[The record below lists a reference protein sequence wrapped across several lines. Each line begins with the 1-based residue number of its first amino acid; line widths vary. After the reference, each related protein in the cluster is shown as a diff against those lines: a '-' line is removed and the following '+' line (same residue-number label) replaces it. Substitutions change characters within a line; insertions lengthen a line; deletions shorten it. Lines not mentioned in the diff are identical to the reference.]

1 MGKKYYS
8 EALKAV
14 HQSAR
19 DLYEIG
25 AISEEEMKE
34 FDEGCFV
41 KDPGKEFKTEKIFE
55 VEHVVA

>member
-1 MGKKYYS
+1 MGKKHYS

-14 HQSAR
+14 HESAK

-25 AISEEEMKE
+25 AISEKEMRE

-41 KDPGKEFKTEKIFE
+41 KESDKELETEKTFE
-55 VEHVVA
+55 AKHATA

>member
-8 EALKAV
+8 EALEAV
-14 HQSAR
+14 HESAK

-25 AISEEEMKE
+25 AISEKEMKE

-41 KDPGKEFKTEKIFE
+41 KEPDKKFETKKTFE
-55 VEHVVA
+55 IKHATS

>member
-1 MGKKYYS
+1 MKKKYYS

-14 HQSAR
+14 HESAK

-25 AISEEEMKE
+25 ALSEKEMNE

-41 KDPGKEFKTEKIFE
+41 KEPEKNFETKKTFE
-55 VEHVVA
+55 VKHATA